1 MGTVFIDI
9 SMIIAGIDYS
19 LNGPAICVADTNNP
33 FTFSNCSFYFLTD
46 TKKNAKTFLT
56 NVHGESFEDYNEE
69 CERYDTLSDWVMR
82 VCAGC
87 EQIALEGYA
96 YGAQGRVFHIA
107 ENTGLLKYKI
117 YQNRIPLTIIPPTEV
132 KKYATGK
139 GNSDKQKMYDSFV
152 IDTNTLLK
160 GIITPDKKDIS
171 SPVSDI
177 VDSFY
182 ICKLLYKKLSDSSS

>member
-1 MGTVFIDI
+1 
-9 SMIIAGIDYS
+9 MIIAGIDYS
-19 LNGPAICVADTNNP
+19 LNGPAICVANTDKS
-33 FTFSNCSFYFLTD
+33 FCFDNCSFYFLTD
-46 TKKNAKTFLT
+46 VKRNAKTFLT
-56 NVHGESFEDYNEE
+56 NIHGEAFEDYNED

-82 VCAGC
+82 VCSGC

-117 YQNRIPLTIIPPTEV
+117 YQTRTPLTIIPPTEV

-139 GNSDKQKMYDSFV
+139 GNSDKQKMYSSFV
-152 IDTNTLLK
+152 LDTNIFLNT
-160 GIITPDKKDIS
+160 IMTPDKKEIS

-182 ICKLLYKKLSDSSS
+182 ICKILYNKILDSSS